1 MSKPKSI
8 FIVDMPESFNGE
20 VPCKHCQMHVA
31 EYDDYYHH
39 YVCQSIRT
47 NISADEWEIYKN
59 CPLKPYKDFIPIEWI
74 KKYYEDIT
82 APYTDTRIQFEEMI
96 RKWEKENEAN
106 RCR

>member
-1 MSKPKSI
+1 MEHAI
-8 FIVDMPESFNGE
+8 LIVDMPESINGE

-59 CPLKPYKDFIPIEWI
+59 CPLKLLRKEPINIFIDSNRNE
-74 KKYYEDIT
+74 
-82 APYTDTRIQFEEMI
+82 Q
-96 RKWEKENEAN
+96 EKENEDV
-106 RCR
+106 